1 MLSDGILKHFL
12 YSLIIL
18 RLLCLSG
25 LCLAG
30 RFRLPCSKA
39 GVLCSLFLFR
49 TELFLLRPL
58 FPALCYLCAFLLIG

>member
-25 LCLAG
+25 

-39 GVLCSLFLFR
+39 GVLRSLFLFR

-58 FPALCYLCAFLLIG
+58 FPALCDLCAFLLIG

>member
-12 YSLIIL
+12 YSFIIL
-18 RLLCLSG
+18 RLPCLSV

-39 GVLCSLFLFR
+39 GVLRSLFLLARSFSFSAR
-49 TELFLLRPL
+49 SSRRFAI
-58 FPALCYLCAFLLIG
+58 FAHFCS